1 MDFDTTTNGR
11 KDRLTTA
18 QAVSRPSKIGPEDGT
33 FTIPPASKK
42 GVLVHLALEAWRAE
56 LLDPK
61 SLGQVR
67 GREVDESGLQRA
79 LYRSSMGEIEHVLHP
94 ILKRRKVVVEG
105 RLPGEGRSAL
115 TRLGA
120 EVEEQ
125 RPEDEERYIDM
136 TPVIFVL
143 AALVMA
149 IRFVSL
155 GLDDQ
160 SLYILSG
167 IAFSVFY
174 ALRPFIS
181 KLMRPKD

>member
-1 MDFDTTTNGR
+1 LDFDTTTNRR
-11 KDRLTTA
+11 KDRFTTA
-18 QAVSRPSKIGPEDGT
+18 QAVRHPSKTGPEDGT

-42 GVLVHLALEAWRAE
+42 GALVHLALEAWRAE

-67 GREVDESGLQRA
+67 GREVDENGLRRA
-79 LYRSSMGEIEHVLHP
+79 LYRSSMGEIEHSLHP
-94 ILKRRKVVVEG
+94 ILEERKVVVEG
-105 RLPGEGRSAL
+105 RLPGTVRSAL

-125 RPEDEERYIDM
+125 RPEGEEHYIDM
-136 TPVIFVL
+136 TPVIFVF
-143 AALVMA
+143 AALVMS

-167 IAFSVFY
+167 IAFSVMY
-174 ALRPFIS
+174 GLRPFIS